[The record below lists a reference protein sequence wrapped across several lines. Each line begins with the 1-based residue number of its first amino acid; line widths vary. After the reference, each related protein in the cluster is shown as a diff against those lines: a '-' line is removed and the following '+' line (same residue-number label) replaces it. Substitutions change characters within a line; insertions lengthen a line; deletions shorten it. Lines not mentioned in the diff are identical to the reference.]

1 MSVNDLLSQD
11 EIDALLHGV
20 DNGEVET
27 EKEATH
33 DGIARP
39 FDFNSQDRIVRGRMP
54 TLEMINERFARHFRI
69 SIFNLLR
76 RTAEISVAGVQ
87 MMKFS
92 EYLHSLFVPTS
103 LNIVRIRP
111 LRGTALCVIDPKLV
125 FVTVDNFFGGSGRH
139 AKIEGREFSPTEG
152 RVIQIIL
159 KQAFSDLKEAW
170 APVMPVEFEFL
181 NMEVNPQFANIV
193 SPTEVVVVSSF
204 HVELDGG
211 GGTFYVVMPY
221 SMLEPIR
228 EILDAGVQSDKS
240 ERDERWIVSLRE
252 EVKSADV
259 TLSCTLANT
268 TLRLGE
274 LLNLKEGDIIPINYP
289 EKITIVA
296 EDVPVFRGFYGV
308 HKGTKAI
315 KIDEI
320 IERPK
325 ISGDSFALVAIGVKS

>member
-1 MSVNDLLSQD
+1 MAVNDLLSQD

-27 EKEATH
+27 ENKAAY
-33 DGIARP
+33 DGVARS

-54 TLEMINERFARHFRI
+54 TLEMINERFARYFRI

-103 LNIVRIRP
+103 LNIVKIRP
-111 LRGTALCVIDPKLV
+111 LRGSALCVIDPKLV
-125 FVTVDNFFGGSGRH
+125 FITVDNFFGGSGRH
-139 AKIEGREFSPTEG
+139 AKIEGREFSPTEA

-181 NMEVNPQFANIV
+181 SMEVNPQFANIV

-228 EILDAGVQSDKS
+228 EILDAGVQSDRS
-240 ERDERWIVSLRE
+240 ERDERWIASLRE

-259 TLSCTLANT
+259 TLSCALANT

-289 EKITIVA
+289 EKITVVA

-308 HKGTKAI
+308 HKGNKAV
-315 KIDEI
+315 KIDEV
-320 IERPK
+320 IERQK
-325 ISGDSFALVAIGVKS
+325 ISGDNFSLMALGVKS